1 MVNPHN
7 GKLLDSKK
15 ESSSDTRYYTDKLG
29 NHCAKFQKADTR
41 PRLVQV
47 HVYEMS
53 REANLQRQKAQ

>member
-7 GKLLDSKK
+7 GKLSGSKK

-29 NHCAKFQKADTR
+29 NHYAEFKKADTR
-41 PRLVQV
+41 PCLVRV

-53 REANLQRQKAQ
+53 REANLQRRKAQ